1 MGGYLNNGVNLIF
14 QLAALGI
21 VVSILYSYL
30 KQTGRDEIAYLTLLA
45 GLAVA
50 VITVLPV
57 INRLFL
63 EVKSVFQLY

>member
-1 MGGYLNNGVNLIF
+1 MADVNLIF

-21 VVSILYSYL
+21 VVSILFKYL
-30 KQTGRDEIAYLTLLA
+30 KQSERDEIAYLTLLV

-50 VITVLPV
+50 VLWVLP
-57 INRLFL
+57 IITDLFR

>member
-1 MGGYLNNGVNLIF
+1 MGELSDGIDLIF
-14 QLAALGI
+14 RLAALGI

-30 KQTGRDEIAYLTLLA
+30 NQTGRKEIAYLTLLA

-50 VITVLPV
+50 VISVLPI
-57 INRLFL
+57 INRLFI

>member
-1 MGGYLNNGVNLIF
+1 MADVNLIF

-21 VVSILYSYL
+21 VMSILFKYL
-30 KQTGRDEIAYLTLLA
+30 KQSERDEIAYLTLLA

-50 VITVLPV
+50 VLWVLPV
-57 INRLFL
+57 IADLFR